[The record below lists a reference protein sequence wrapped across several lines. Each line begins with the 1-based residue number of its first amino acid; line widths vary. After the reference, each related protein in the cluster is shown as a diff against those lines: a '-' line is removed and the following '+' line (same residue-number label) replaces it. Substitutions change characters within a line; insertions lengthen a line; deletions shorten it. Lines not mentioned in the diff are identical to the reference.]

1 MLPAADSFHPRHA
14 EDFVHTV
21 SGRRVRTPRDMWY
34 PPRPAVELGLDR
46 CRRQVIIKAVAPGAA
61 EARILE
67 RLALGPLRD
76 HPDNHTIPIVSI
88 LHNIIINDRAT
99 FLVHAQW
106 GQWRLERTPCSLSF
120 WAGTQAYQLLQG
132 LAFMH
137 DQGIAHGDLYY
148 GNIVCNFGSL
158 RSRDNPCLSFENF
171 QESGNYRVAFID
183 FGEARDF
190 GVSGSIQIPC
200 PRPVS
205 GPPADFRAPEIDHC
219 KTFDPFAADVFSM
232 ARLVLA
238 LDPRL
243 RSDLQKIP
251 EAYRALLN
259 DMGHPDPSVRP
270 SARVALERLESLNR
284 FQTAHQWCAS

>member
-1 MLPAADSFHPRHA
+1 MFFQLFGSIAGTLAAYALYKIAGIAYQELSFPLRHLTGPKA
-14 EDFVHTV
+14 NHKQLM
-21 SGRRVRTPRDMWY
+21 RDMAVSMRHRAQSLKFITRAMQNGAILQEQWIRQYGKTFKY
-34 PPRPAVELGLDR
+34 PFFFGVNSSVVYLFHEL
-46 CRRQVIIKAVAPGAA
+46 
-61 EARILE
+61 
-67 RLALGPLRD
+67 
-76 HPDNHTIPIVSI
+76 
-88 LHNIIINDRAT
+88 
-99 FLVHAQW
+99 
-106 GQWRLERTPCSLSF
+106 LSF
-120 WAGTQAYQLLQG
+120 WAGTQAYQLLQV

-148 GNIVCNFGSL
+148 VGIIHAPH
-158 RSRDNPCLSFENF
+158 SRTSKRAD
-171 QESGNYRVAFID
+171 YRVAFID

-190 GVSGSIQIPC
+190 GMSGSIQIPC

-238 LDPRL
+238 LYP
-243 RSDLQKIP
+243 P
-251 EAYRALLN
+251 ACAYRALLN